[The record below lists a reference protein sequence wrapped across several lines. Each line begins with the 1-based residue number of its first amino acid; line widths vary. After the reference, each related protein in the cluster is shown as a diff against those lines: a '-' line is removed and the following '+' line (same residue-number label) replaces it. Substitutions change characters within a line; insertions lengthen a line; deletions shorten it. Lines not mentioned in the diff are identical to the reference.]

1 MTSHQRRPRSVLGLI
16 PVLLA
21 SACASGDDT
30 GGATTAAI
38 EIADVG
44 FASPESVLADTI
56 ADVYYVSNVN
66 GSPLGEDDNGFIS
79 RVTPDGQVENLK
91 WIDGAGADPNITL
104 NAPKGMAIRGDSLF
118 VADIKCIR
126 IFNRITGRR
135 ANETCIESASVLNDI
150 AVGPEGS
157 IFVTDSGFR
166 DGPGGAFEPTG
177 TDAVYRLTMREGQ
190 QGATIA
196 RDSDLGMPNGIAVG
210 SRGIF
215 VVTFGSGEVLR
226 FTPNGEKSV
235 LVPGGDRQLDGIVFD
250 NQGGFLFSSW
260 GESAVYH
267 VDSRGQVHTI
277 MSDVESPADIGYD
290 PKRNRVLVPQ
300 FIPNKVLI
308 LDLGSDTTAAR

>member
-1 MTSHQRRPRSVLGLI
+1 MTSHQRRPRFLALV

-21 SACASGDDT
+21 SACASGDD
-30 GGATTAAI
+30 GAATTAPVI

-44 FASPESVLADTI
+44 FASPESVLADTV

-66 GSPLGEDDNGFIS
+66 GSALGEDDNGFIS

-91 WIDGAGADPNITL
+91 WIDGAGADPAITL

-126 IFNRITGRR
+126 IFNRVTGRR
-135 ANETCIESASVLNDI
+135 ANEVCIESATVLNDI

-166 DGPGGAFEPTG
+166 EGAGGAFEPTG
-177 TDAVYRLTMREGQ
+177 TDAVYRLTLREDQ
-190 QGATIA
+190 AGATIA
-196 RDSDLGMPNGIAVG
+196 RDPDLGMPNGIAVG
-210 SRGIF
+210 NRGIF

-235 LVPGGDRQLDGIVFD
+235 LVQGGNRQLDGVVFD
-250 NQGGFLFSSW
+250 SRGGFLFSSW
-260 GESAVYH
+260 AERAVYH
-267 VDSRGQVHTI
+267 VDNQGSVHTVL
-277 MSDVESPADIGYD
+277 SDVESPADIGYD
-290 PKRNRVLVPQ
+290 ARRNRVLVPQ

-308 LDLGSDTTAAR
+308 ADLAQDSAAAR